1 MLASLHPSKAM
12 RVAIVV
18 PTLNEESTIA
28 RTLPAA
34 QAALAALVSRE
45 PLAAGSELVVAD
57 GGSRD
62 HTVAVARALGARVV
76 ACPAGRG
83 GQLNRGAAA
92 TTAEILLFLHADTTL
107 PEGALAAIRAVIG
120 GNRDGN
126 RGGYRGGIRGGGRG
140 GDPRGGDAA
149 QPAIGGAFL
158 VRFDQ
163 GGPLLRLGAWLIN
176 QRTRA
181 TRLPLG
187 DQAHFVTRT
196 AFEQLGGYR
205 DWPILEDL
213 DFAWRLRRHGRTVIL
228 RQRVTTGAR
237 RFVELG
243 VARTVATNWLI
254 WLLFVA
260 GVSPRRL
267 ARFYSQVR

>member
-1 MLASLHPSKAM
+1 MLASLHLSKAM

-34 QAALAALVSRE
+34 QAALAALVARE

-57 GGSRD
+57 GGSGDR
-62 HTVAVARALGARVV
+62 TVAVARALGARVV
-76 ACPAGRG
+76 AGPPGRG

-107 PEGALAAIRAVIG
+107 PEGALAAIHAVIG
-120 GNRDGN
+120 DH
-126 RGGYRGGIRGGGRG
+126 RGGGS
-140 GDPRGGDAA
+140 GDGAKAVA
-149 QPAIGGAFL
+149 QPVAGGAFL

-163 GGPLLRLGAWLIN
+163 EGALLRLGAWLIN

-213 DFAWRLRRHGRTVIL
+213 DFAWRLRRHGRIVIL
-228 RQRVTTGAR
+228 RQR
-237 RFVELG
+237 
-243 VARTVATNWLI
+243 TVC
-254 WLLFVA
+254 
-260 GVSPRRL
+260 R
-267 ARFYSQVR
+267 

>member
-1 MLASLHPSKAM
+1 M
-12 RVAIVV
+12 
-18 PTLNEESTIA
+18 
-28 RTLPAA
+28 
-34 QAALAALVSRE
+34 
-45 PLAAGSELVVAD
+45 
-57 GGSRD
+57 
-62 HTVAVARALGARVV
+62 
-76 ACPAGRG
+76 
-83 GQLNRGAAA
+83 
-92 TTAEILLFLHADTTL
+92 
-107 PEGALAAIRAVIG
+107 
-120 GNRDGN
+120 
-126 RGGYRGGIRGGGRG
+126 
-140 GDPRGGDAA
+140 
-149 QPAIGGAFL
+149 IGGAFL

-163 GGPLLRLGAWLIN
+163 SGPLLRLGAWLIN

-187 DQAHFVTRT
+187 DQAHFVTRA

-267 ARFYSQVR
+267 ARFYGNVR

>member
-1 MLASLHPSKAM
+1 MLASLHLSTAM

-34 QAALAALVSRE
+34 QASLAALVARE

-62 HTVAVARALGARVV
+62 RTVAVARALGARVV
-76 ACPAGRG
+76 AGPAGRG

-92 TTAEILLFLHADTTL
+92 TAAEILLFLHADTAL
-107 PEGALAAIRAVIG
+107 PEGALAAIRAAIS
-120 GNRDGN
+120 GN
-126 RGGYRGGIRGGGRG
+126 RGASRA
-140 GDPRGGDAA
+140 GDPA

-267 ARFYSQVR
+267 ARFYSDIR

>member
-1 MLASLHPSKAM
+1 M

-18 PTLNEESTIA
+18 PTLNEEATIA

-34 QAALAALVSRE
+34 QAALA
-45 PLAAGSELVVAD
+45 PLAGDELVVSD
-57 GGSRD
+57 GGSVDR
-62 HTVAVARALGARVV
+62 TVEVARSLGARVV
-76 ACPAGRG
+76 VGPAGRG

-107 PEGALAAIRAVIG
+107 PAGALSQIRAAIAG
-120 GNRDGN
+120 G
-126 RGGYRGGIRGGGRG
+126 RGDRGGGERCRAV
-140 GDPRGGDAA
+140 PARAA
-149 QPAIGGAFL
+149 RPVLGGAFL
-158 VRFDQ
+158 LRFDTDRR
-163 GGPLLRLGAWLIN
+163 LLRLGAWLIN

-187 DQAHFVTRT
+187 DQAHFLTRA
-196 AFEQLGGYR
+196 AFDELGGYR
-205 DWPILEDL
+205 EWPILEDL
-213 DFAWRLRRHGRTVIL
+213 DLSWRLRRHGRTVIL
-228 RQRVTTGAR
+228 EQRVTTGAR

-243 VARTVATNWLI
+243 VVRTVAINWWI

-267 ARFYSQVR
+267 ARLYGEVR

>member
-1 MLASLHPSKAM
+1 M

-34 QAALAALVSRE
+34 LAALAALDALAPRE
-45 PLAAGSELVVAD
+45 PPAAGSELVVAD

-62 HTVAVARALGARVV
+62 RTVAVARALGARVV
-76 ACPAGRG
+76 AGPAGRG

-107 PEGALAAIRAVIG
+107 PEGALAAIRAAIG
-120 GNRDGN
+120 
-126 RGGYRGGIRGGGRG
+126 I
-140 GDPRGGDAA
+140 AA
-149 QPAIGGAFL
+149 PPVIGGAFL

-187 DQAHFVTRT
+187 DQAHFVTRA

-243 VARTVATNWLI
+243 VTRTVATNWLI
-254 WLLFVA
+254 WLLFLA

-267 ARFYSQVR
+267 ARFYGQVR